1 MMKESLSKSRSR
13 SGSRSRSRS
22 GSRKLS
28 RSRSG
33 SRKSSRSRSGSRSGS
48 RKLSRSRSRS
58 RSKSS
63 VTDEYIEYKFSDT
76 KRKLGVKFKDN
87 YPLVMDIDKD
97 SYAEE
102 LDILKDHELTK
113 IGNII
118 APDTFKEAIKL
129 FKSERTRMGG
139 NFTLQFRLPI
149 KDPNFNWMNLTDNKR
164 NIMCSSNY
172 ISGITKDN
180 INTKLPTSE
189 GDNIGTYDD
198 NYTLNPRIVGFDSI
212 PGEVLLVPTNYP
224 FYKGV
229 GGKGGMCYNKIDSR
243 PTWYGDKITGD
254 IYSGDSKLIM
264 VFKTTRPIV
273 LLNLLDPVNI
283 DWILGKLDL
292 LKSEGRIDNEIFD
305 GYKNALETAL
315 LNRTRHLKNIV
326 GLENGKKRAIDSSLF
341 SEYITYCNKK
351 YGPKNLSGVV
361 NRFSATWYDN
371 EIPNILSLV
380 LDGIYCDGYFAD
392 GIPSAG
398 SIFPREIMLLNSI
411 ANMKID
417 FNNKLY
423 TCPKKEHGKLK
434 HKKTKHKKTKHKK
447 TKHKKTKHK
456 KN

>member
-1 MMKESLSKSRSR
+1 SGSKSRSR
-13 SGSRSRSRS
+13 SGSKSRSRSESISGSKS
-22 GSRKLS
+22 GSRKL
-28 RSRSG
+28 
-33 SRKSSRSRSGSRSGS
+33 
-48 RKLSRSRSRS
+48 SRS

-87 YPLVMDIDKD
+87 YPFVMDIDKG

-102 LDILKDHELTK
+102 LDILKDYELTK
-113 IGNII
+113 IGNIT

-129 FKSERTRMGG
+129 FKSERTRMGE
-139 NFTLQFRLPI
+139 NFTLQFRSPI
-149 KDPNFNWMNLTDNKR
+149 KDPNFNWMNLTDNKS

-180 INTKLPTSE
+180 INTKLPTSD

-229 GGKGGMCYNKIDSR
+229 GDKGGMCYYNIDSR
-243 PTWYGDKITGD
+243 PTWYGDKNTAD
-254 IYSGDSKLIM
+254 IYSGVSKHIM

-292 LKSEGRIDNEIFD
+292 LKSERKIDNEIFEE
-305 GYKNALETAL
+305 YKNALETAL

-326 GLENGKKRAIDSSLF
+326 GLENG
-341 SEYITYCNKK
+341 
-351 YGPKNLSGVV
+351 
-361 NRFSATWYDN
+361 
-371 EIPNILSLV
+371 
-380 LDGIYCDGYFAD
+380 
-392 GIPSAG
+392 
-398 SIFPREIMLLNSI
+398 
-411 ANMKID
+411 
-417 FNNKLY
+417 
-423 TCPKKEHGKLK
+423 
-434 HKKTKHKKTKHKK
+434 
-447 TKHKKTKHK
+447 
-456 KN
+456 